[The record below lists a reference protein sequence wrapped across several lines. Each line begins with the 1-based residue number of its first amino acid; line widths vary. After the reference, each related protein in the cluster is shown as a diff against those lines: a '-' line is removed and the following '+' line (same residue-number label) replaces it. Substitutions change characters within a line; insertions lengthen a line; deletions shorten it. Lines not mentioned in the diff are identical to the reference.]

1 MNPED
6 NNSNSQIYVKDALK
20 GPKILFCCFYD
31 YTINPGEKETVY
43 AKYILEPITAGGT
56 CLTKAVEYFGIEVD
70 LVKHYEDAI
79 GKLTNKNKDGKC
91 EYYAV
96 WFMSSNYLQLP
107 LPENGSQYYRDQF
120 IDCVIKFWKNGGSVI
135 ALCDND
141 PFTFLVNLFLDRIE
155 FPETGKTNLR
165 VPGFHQGRTH
175 LKTDPTG
182 KLDQP
187 GTFNSSPIEFE
198 KGWRAPLSH
207 NFVDIYEGVTISYA
221 PDDQ

>member
-1 MNPED
+1 M
-6 NNSNSQIYVKDALK
+6 
-20 GPKILFCCFYD
+20 
-31 YTINPGEKETVY
+31 
-43 AKYILEPITAGGT
+43 
-56 CLTKAVEYFGIEVD
+56 
-70 LVKHYEDAI
+70 
-79 GKLTNKNKDGKC
+79 
-91 EYYAV
+91 
-96 WFMSSNYLQLP
+96 
-107 LPENGSQYYRDQF
+107 
-120 IDCVIKFWKNGGSVI
+120 
-135 ALCDND
+135 
-141 PFTFLVNLFLDRIE
+141 DRIE

-198 KGWRAPLSH
+198 KGRRAPLSL